1 MAKTKIEKIASIEEE
16 IKQLENKKKRLIQ
29 EQKEQERKDRTNR
42 LCKRMGFIEKLLPG
56 TIPLTEEQFKT
67 FVEQTIATDHSR
79 RILDGLTAQNAA
91 TAPAQGAGTAGRGN
105 PSPPPKPPRQRR
117 RTAQTGAR
125 CKGNGLAGRGREGV
139 LNFSRPC
146 WALPRRCSVNRRG
159 DMSRLC
165 QSVLEIFI
173 HSKCDFQNILQ
184 ILVCFNDRLFYPIIY
199 IYKPPGICPPRCAKK
214 QYTVFFNYPN

>member
-91 TAPAQGAGTAGRGN
+91 TAPEQAVGRAKVTGLQSEAGSECYTSPASLGVIAQYQWK
-105 PSPPPKPPRQRR
+105 SS
-117 RTAQTGAR
+117 
-125 CKGNGLAGRGREGV
+125 LAYAIMR
-139 LNFSRPC
+139 S
-146 WALPRRCSVNRRG
+146 
-159 DMSRLC
+159 
-165 QSVLEIFI
+165 
-173 HSKCDFQNILQ
+173 
-184 ILVCFNDRLFYPIIY
+184 
-199 IYKPPGICPPRCAKK
+199 
-214 QYTVFFNYPN
+214 